1 MSKVYH
7 GSIEEVRN
15 PEIRQPNR
23 SLDYGSGF
31 YTTTSYE
38 QAKKWVERRMKDKGY
53 FTKHTGFTSSGKRP
67 KALIRGAIVKP
78 MVVTS

>member
-38 QAKKWVERRMKDKGY
+38 QAKNLVDQYLFHTEKSLLAIKFVESKI
-53 FTKHTGFTSSGKRP
+53 TK
-67 KALIRGAIVKP
+67 L
-78 MVVTS
+78 

>member
-1 MSKVYH
+1 MSKIYH

-23 SLDYGSGF
+23 SLDYGFGF

-38 QAKKWVERRMKDKGY
+38 QAKKWVERRMKDKGVAVGY
-53 FTKHTGFTSSGKRP
+53 INIYELADN
-67 KALIRGAIVKP
+67 ALKN
-78 MVVTS
+78 MKSLFFE